1 MRESVCICKRE
12 RVGESGRERERGLER
27 ESDEDEMISVI
38 VHFYS
43 LLH

>member
-12 RVGESGRERERGLER
+12 RVGKSGRERDRTLER
-27 ESDEDEMISVI
+27 DSDKDEMISVI
-38 VHFYS
+38 VHFYN